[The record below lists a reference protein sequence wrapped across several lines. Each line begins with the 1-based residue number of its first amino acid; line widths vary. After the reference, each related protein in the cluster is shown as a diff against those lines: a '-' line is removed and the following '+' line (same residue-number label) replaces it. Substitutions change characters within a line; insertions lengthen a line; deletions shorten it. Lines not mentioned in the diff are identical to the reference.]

1 MPTERP
7 APIDPPSHAMKPMR
21 RLARRPEGTMPEVP
35 DHDILRIIGTGAYGE
50 VWLARSVTGA
60 YRAVKVVWREDFDD
74 ERTFIREFDGI
85 LNYEPIARSNPGL
98 VHILHVGRHQGEF
111 PYYYYVMELADDAYT
126 GIHIEPTDYLP
137 RTLRSDMQLYGHHAM
152 PLDYVLEV
160 GSQLAHA
167 LEGLHA
173 EELTHRDVKPSNV
186 VFVNSRAKLADA
198 GLVAHSSKRSFVG
211 TEGYIPPDGPGT
223 PRADVYALA
232 KVLYEMGTGKDRLD
246 FPELPAE
253 MPEGATH
260 RRWLEF
266 NEIICAAADPQIRKT
281 SIVTAQA
288 LAERLDA
295 LRHVA
300 PMRRSRRKN
309 WFFWLRPNR
318 KRIAVAGLALGF
330 VLAVASHFI
339 PSDIRLR
346 MSRAVAALAG
356 RETLQET
363 APAGGASS
371 FSPLASI
378 PPENMPAP
386 HAEAGGTPGME
397 HFPADEPQESQL
409 FIATVPSGASIYT
422 EDGVYVDETP
432 YGPVDVEPGRQMG
445 FILRKEGYADTRRSG
460 VVPESGLLM
469 LGGELVPYRPPRL
482 GQPWVDAL
490 GASYEPD
497 GSRHEAESAVTAAM
511 FREFLDDNPSM
522 DVRHEPVPG
531 TKLIRTTQEGIS
543 AFTLWLTRQCEA
555 MGTIGR
561 DHCLVADPEPG
572 TSDGEDMCAYRLSI
586 IQVQKTPI
594 TVYSNP
600 PGASVIHNGRLLG
613 VTPMQGARVPVSPYL
628 LEVRLPGYST
638 IRKSGLSPKNLALD
652 LTLQPNNSVTF
663 GSEWINGL
671 GLKFM
676 PFSPN
681 VMAGATEVRVSD
693 YKAYC
698 AEAHLPEPQPPEFD
712 QNEHHPVVNVSR
724 TDAEAFARWLTAHD
738 RRLGLIEATDFYRL
752 PTDAEWSAMVGLKA
766 EKGNTPYGRSRRHT
780 PSSEQDFPWGMRWPP
795 MRDTGNYADISASP
809 RIPANRIIP
818 NYQDGFTYTAPVG
831 SYPANSLGLHDMGGN
846 VQEWVEGEYGGP
858 EGFAFRHYGLTRGGD
873 FTSFRPNQLS
883 SACRTPRP
891 IDGRHPNVG
900 FRLMLERKGH
910 RF

>member
-1 MPTERP
+1 MPTDRP
-7 APIDPPSHAMKPMR
+7 ELDDPPSRVMKPVR
-21 RLARRPEGTMPEVP
+21 RQARRPEGTMPEVP
-35 DHDILRIIGTGAYGE
+35 DHEILRIIGTGAYGE

-74 ERTFIREFDGI
+74 ERTFIREFEGI
-85 LNYEPIARSNPGL
+85 LNYEPIARGNPGL

-126 GIHIEPTDYLP
+126 GIHIEPADYLP

-167 LEGLHA
+167 LAGLHA

-198 GLVAHSSKRSFVG
+198 GLVAHNSKRSFVG

-266 NEIICAAADPQIRKT
+266 NEIICAAADPQVRKT

-295 LRHVA
+295 LRNYA
-300 PMRRSRRKN
+300 PARRARRKSVL
-309 WFFWLRPNR
+309 FWLRLNR
-318 KRIAVAGLALGF
+318 RRVMMGTLALGF
-330 VLAVASHFI
+330 VLAVASHFL
-339 PSDIRLR
+339 PADMRLR
-346 MSRAVAALAG
+346 ISRAAAALAG
-356 RETLQET
+356 QEPPQDMARQ
-363 APAGGASS
+363 APLPPAAPPPAEPADPSRTGERPAR
-371 FSPLASI
+371 
-378 PPENMPAP
+378 PPENRK
-386 HAEAGGTPGME
+386 ET
-397 HFPADEPQESQL
+397 DEPQESQL

-432 YGPVDVEPGRQMG
+432 YGPVAVEPGRRMS

-460 VVPESGLLM
+460 VVPEYGLLM
-469 LGGELVPYRPPRL
+469 LGGELTPYHPPRS
-482 GQPWVDAL
+482 GQPWKDAQ
-490 GASYEPD
+490 GTPYAPE
-497 GSRHEAESAVTAAM
+497 GTTHEAESAVTRAM
-511 FREFLDDNPSM
+511 FQEFLDDGPAAAGLKY
-522 DVRHEPVPG
+522 EEVPG
-531 TKLIRTTQEGIS
+531 TELIRTTQEGIS
-543 AFTLWLTRQCEA
+543 AFTLWLTRQCETL
-555 MGTIGR
+555 GTIGR
-561 DHCLVADPEPG
+561 DHCLVANPEPG
-572 TSDGEDMCAYRLSI
+572 TSDGEDMCAYRLST

-613 VTPMQGARVPVSPYL
+613 VTPMQGVRVPVSPYL

-638 IRKSGLSPKNLALD
+638 VRKSGLSPKGLSLD
-652 LTLQPNNSVTF
+652 LVLQPNNSVTF

-676 PFSPN
+676 PFSPD

-693 YKAYC
+693 FKAYC
-698 AEAHLPEPQPPEFD
+698 AETRVPEPEPPDFE

-724 TDAEAFARWLTAHD
+724 VDAENFARWLTAHD
-738 RRLGLIEATDFYRL
+738 RKLGLIEATDFYRL
-752 PTDAEWSAMVGLKA
+752 PTDEEWSAMVGLQA
-766 EKGNTPYGRSRRHT
+766 EKGNSPYERRRRH
-780 PSSEQDFPWGMRWPP
+780 SSAAEQDFPWGMRWPP
-795 MRDTGNYADISASP
+795 VRDTGNYADVSA
-809 RIPANRIIP
+809 IPHTPPNRIIP
-818 NYQDGFTYTAPVG
+818 NYRDGFPYTAPVG
-831 SYPANSLGLHDMGGN
+831 SYPANALGLHDMGGN
-846 VQEWVEGEYGGP
+846 VQEWVAGEYGGP

-873 FTSFRPNQLS
+873 YTSFRPNQLN

-900 FRLMLERKGH
+900 FRLMLERKG
-910 RF
+910 RGF